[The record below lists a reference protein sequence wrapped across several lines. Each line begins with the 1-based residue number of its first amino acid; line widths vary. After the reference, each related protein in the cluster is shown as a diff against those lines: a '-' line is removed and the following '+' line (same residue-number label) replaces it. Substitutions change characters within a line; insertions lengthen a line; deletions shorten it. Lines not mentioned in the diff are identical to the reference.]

1 MILQRLRMIVVG
13 AGFEPGTFATG
24 GSGTVFTTTSKLKT
38 APPHT
43 KQFKTKGQNT
53 AAKGRVLKKF
63 SFFTVNRGLGF
74 ILYYLYS
81 ITV

>member
-24 GSGTVFTTTSKLKT
+24 GSGTVFTTSSKLKT

-43 KQFKTKGQNT
+43 KQFKIKGQNT
-53 AAKGRVLKKF
+53 AAKGRKLKK
-63 SFFTVNRGLGF
+63 
-74 ILYYLYS
+74 ILIFLQS
-81 ITV
+81 TGA